1 MPEKNSKA
9 GLKVNEGKSLIA
21 CVAIILVAFLGA
33 AYSMKMDAIETLPY
47 VMRPTAWLAFALF
60 TIAFTAS
67 SIRILY
73 DTPYS
78 RWAMRNRRYIG
89 LSFAFVHFVHAG
101 IVLSNLAFTE
111 ATRTIGELSGGTL
124 AYLFLFLMAITSNN
138 VSVRKLGAKNWK
150 RLHKIGSYYIWLIFI
165 GRSLPVALAEGIT
178 HAAIPVV
185 CLAAL
190 ALRITARQKLKRRKP

>member
-1 MPEKNSKA
+1 MAAQKPNT
-9 GLKVNEGKSLIA
+9 GLRLNESTGLVA
-21 CVAIILVAFLGA
+21 CVAIILFTFLGV

-60 TIAFTAS
+60 ITAFTAS

-73 DTPYS
+73 DMPYS

-89 LSFAFVHFVHAG
+89 ISFALVHFVHAG
-101 IVLSNLAFTE
+101 IVLSNLVFTE
-111 ATRTIGELSGGTL
+111 ATRTAGELSGGGL
-124 AYLFLFLMAITSNN
+124 AYLFLFLMAVTSNN
-138 VSVRKLGAKNWK
+138 ASVRKMGAKNWK

-178 HAAIPVV
+178 HAAIPTV
-185 CLAAL
+185 CLLAL
-190 ALRITARQKLKRRKP
+190 ALRIAARQKLKRRKP